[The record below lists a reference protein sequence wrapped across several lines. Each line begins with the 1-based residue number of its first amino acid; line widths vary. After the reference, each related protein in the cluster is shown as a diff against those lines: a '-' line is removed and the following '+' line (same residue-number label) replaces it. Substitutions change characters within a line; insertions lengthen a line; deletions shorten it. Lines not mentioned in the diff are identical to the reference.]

1 MKPSRRVQNT
11 AWTPFQTPSQAHF
24 ANRTGGYSPGTD
36 PHEAVG
42 RKVAQRLLQYGWN
55 ENRALRADPLTRRM
69 HMQQVADL
77 RVLDDP
83 ELSDQVWNYA
93 TRVLGQRETR
103 TERFDNDFHD

>member
-1 MKPSRRVQNT
+1 
-11 AWTPFQTPSQAHF
+11 
-24 ANRTGGYSPGTD
+24 
-36 PHEAVG
+36 
-42 RKVAQRLLQYGWN
+42 
-55 ENRALRADPLTRRM
+55 
-69 HMQQVADL
+69 MQQVADL